1 MKNKK
6 LDIFEKGAYILLK
19 SIKADKLQ
27 DVKGKLQIHDE
38 VHFDYV
44 DKKDVWFDF
53 SRRIKFNPE
62 GNFEIYVVMSVCR
75 TLKKNCCDSFDA
87 ALFMKDLTR
96 DEIMELG
103 VGVYSKIS
111 FIISCLTMMDD
122 GMYPLVTGPI
132 AYKKDK

>member
-62 GNFEIYVVMSVCR
+62 GNFEIYVVMSV
-75 TLKKNCCDSFDA
+75 
-87 ALFMKDLTR
+87 
-96 DEIMELG
+96 
-103 VGVYSKIS
+103 
-111 FIISCLTMMDD
+111 
-122 GMYPLVTGPI
+122 
-132 AYKKDK
+132 